1 MTPNLVPLILK
12 YWHKKDDDNHSDL
25 DDKDKDDKGDYFRIS
40 RKKTLRI
47 TCPFSEWSVTEQ
59 TKTGSWN
66 LRGDDITSALKR
78 EMKEWNLVTS

>member
-25 DDKDKDDKGDYFRIS
+25 GYKEDYFLFGKDDKGDYFLLSR

-47 TCPFSEWSVTEQ
+47 TCPF
-59 TKTGSWN
+59 
-66 LRGDDITSALKR
+66 
-78 EMKEWNLVTS
+78 